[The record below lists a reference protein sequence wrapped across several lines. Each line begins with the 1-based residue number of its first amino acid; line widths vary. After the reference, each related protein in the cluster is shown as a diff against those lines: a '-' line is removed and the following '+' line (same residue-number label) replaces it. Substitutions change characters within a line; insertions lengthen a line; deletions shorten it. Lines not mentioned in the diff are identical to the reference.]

1 LKVIYIVLAIVLL
14 APGSTF
20 GKWKIFRLP
29 PLPHIH
35 KTKQEPPSTQT
46 KQETPPPET
55 QEEEPA
61 SASASTTAATAAQDN
76 TAAPP
81 SAPSFED
88 TTGPTAYVQ
97 LQGGGYPKSIVSSV
111 DINLGYNL
119 TDHLGADIGL
129 PIFYVRSPLTLVLG
143 SDWKTSTLM
152 GEPYIDVHYKL
163 SRVGVHLTTVL
174 TGTVPAS
181 SPERIF
187 TTGRAGVDWFNHI
200 EPAKSLGR
208 ITPFL
213 NFGAAN
219 STVNRYYMPR
229 PYSIGRPYQTLG
241 LIGDGEVGLSG
252 KLPFGIV
259 IGASAYGLLP
269 SGQQKIF
276 SRLVT
281 PGSTVVGEF
290 TDNRYYFS
298 AFETT
303 GPASIAR
310 DSGYSGWVEYN
321 KVRNFSLQVGYT
333 HSNHYRYDMITLMLN
348 FDGTELIRTITGKT
362 E

>member
-1 LKVIYIVLAIVLL
+1 MKVIHFVLAIVLL
-14 APGSTF
+14 APGLSF
-20 GKWKIFRLP
+20 AKWKVFH
-29 PLPHIH
+29 LPHLH
-35 KTKQEPPSTQT
+35 KTKQEPSSSQT
-46 KQETPPPET
+46 KQEAPPPEPK
-55 QEEEPA
+55 EEPTPTSD
-61 SASASTTAATAAQDN
+61 SAP
-76 TAAPP
+76 AAPAP
-81 SAPSFED
+81 PPAPSLDD
-88 TTGPTAYVQ
+88 TTGPTAFVQ
-97 LQGGGYPKSIVSSV
+97 LQAGGYSKSVVSSV

-129 PIFYVRSPLTLVLG
+129 PIFYVRSPLTLVIG
-143 SDWKTSTLM
+143 SDWKTSTLL
-152 GEPYIDVHYKL
+152 GDPYIDVRYKL
-163 SRVGVHLTTVL
+163 SKAGIKLTTVV
-174 TGTVPAS
+174 TGTVPVS
-181 SPERIF
+181 SPERVF

-213 NFGAAN
+213 NVGAAN
-219 STVNRYYMPR
+219 STITRYYMPR

-259 IGASAYGLLP
+259 LGASAYGLLP
-269 SGQQKIF
+269 SGQQKVF

-290 TDNRYYFS
+290 TDNRYYFN

-310 DSGYSGWVEYN
+310 DNGYSGWIEYN
-321 KVRNFSLQVGYT
+321 KVPKLSLQIGYT
-333 HSNHYRYDMITLMLN
+333 HSVHYRYDMITLMLN
-348 FDGTELIRTITGKT
+348 FNGTELIRTITGKT